1 MKQLLYII
9 AFSVLVSSCAS
20 NELEN
25 KKKELTQLKKESKE
39 LAEKIKKLE
48 LDIVKLDTAVK
59 IVKKKEVKIESVIP
73 TSFSHYID
81 LQGDVISTD
90 NVMVNPKMGGLVT
103 AVNVVE
109 GQSVSAGQV
118 LVQLDNSVAATSLA
132 EIDNQLSLATL
143 VYEKQKRLWN
153 QNIGTEIQYL
163 QAKNNKEALE
173 KRKATTQSQIA
184 MSRIVAPFS
193 GIVDEIRVKVGET
206 AMPGMGGVRVVNMNK
221 LKITAKVADSYAS
234 LLKKGDKVKVNIP
247 DLNTEFES
255 VITYVALNVTASSRT
270 FEIEIKVPS
279 TIKNL
284 KPNLLARISVNDAN
298 IKEAIVI
305 PLNAIQKSANGDNVV
320 MLAVKQN
327 NKTVAV
333 NRIIKLGMSYLDK
346 IVVTEG
352 LSKDDQIIIEGNED
366 LIEGQELNI
375 N

>member
-25 KKKELTQLKKESKE
+25 KKKELTKLKKESKE

-59 IVKKKEVKIESVIP
+59 IVKKKEVKIESVSLS
-73 TSFSHYID
+73 SFSHYID

-109 GQSVSAGQV
+109 GQNVSAGQV

-193 GIVDEIRVKVGET
+193 GVVDEVRIKVGET

-221 LKITAKVADSYAS
+221 LKITAKVADSYAA
-234 LLKKGDKVKVNIP
+234 LLKKGDKVKVKIP

-255 VITYVALNVTASSRT
+255 VIAYVALNVMASSRT

-279 TIKNL
+279 NIKNL

>member
-9 AFSVLVSSCAS
+9 AFTVLVSSCAS

-25 KKKELTQLKKESKE
+25 KKKELTKLKKESKE

-59 IVKKKEVKIESVIP
+59 IVKKKEVKIESITS

-109 GQSVSAGQV
+109 GQTVSAGQV

-193 GIVDEIRVKVGET
+193 GVVDEVKIKVGET

-221 LKITAKVADSYAS
+221 LKITAKVADSYAA
-234 LLKKGDKVKVNIP
+234 LLKKGDKVKVKIP

-255 VITYVALNVTASSRT
+255 VIAYVALNVMASSRT

-279 TIKNL
+279 NIKNL

-298 IKEAIVI
+298 IKDAIVI

-352 LSKDDQIIIEGNED
+352 LTKDDQIIIEGNED